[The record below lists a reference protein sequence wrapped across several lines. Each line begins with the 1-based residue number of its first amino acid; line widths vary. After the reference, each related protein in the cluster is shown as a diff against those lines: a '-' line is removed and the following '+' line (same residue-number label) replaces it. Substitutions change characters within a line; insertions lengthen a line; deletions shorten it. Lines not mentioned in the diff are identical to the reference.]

1 MKIEEYR
8 YAAIIA
14 TAIIMLEMID
24 HFGHVL
30 FDQDMDM
37 LGNLA
42 TKSLKLLMLSI
53 VTRKKQKIPKYLF
66 KLFNNALQG
75 ARRRTIRA
83 VSMILTTTHTCKAL
97 NTVASRTSLTTM
109 SSIKTPKNAEMSTK
123 ISCTTISYID

>member
-53 VTRKKQKIPKYLF
+53 VTRKKQKIPLNCLTMRCKE
-66 KLFNNALQG
+66 QG
-75 ARRRTIRA
+75 EGR
-83 VSMILTTTHTCKAL
+83 SGQCL
-97 NTVASRTSLTTM
+97 
-109 SSIKTPKNAEMSTK
+109 
-123 ISCTTISYID
+123 